1 MRGMFNPIRWLA
13 MNLIEKNQDR
23 KENEKLRRS
32 MEEKSLIIRES
43 PLELATDVKPINN
56 ECLPEIQSETE
67 EEETGQNKKPVNVD
81 IITSNRKR
89 KSPSR

>member
-56 ECLPEIQSETE
+56 ECLPEI
-67 EEETGQNKKPVNVD
+67 
-81 IITSNRKR
+81 
-89 KSPSR
+89 